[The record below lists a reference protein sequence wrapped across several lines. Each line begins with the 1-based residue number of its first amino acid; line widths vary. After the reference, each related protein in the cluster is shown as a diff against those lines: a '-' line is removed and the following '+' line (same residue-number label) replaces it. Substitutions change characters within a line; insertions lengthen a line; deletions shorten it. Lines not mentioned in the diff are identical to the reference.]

1 MNEKLKFNQ
10 DDKIKILVVRF
21 KRIGDAILGLPL
33 CHSLKLTFPNAEVDY
48 VLYEEMAHLFFGHP
62 YVDNV
67 ISINERDRKNIFRYL
82 KKVREITRKKYDIVI
97 DIMSTPKS
105 ELFCLFSLD
114 SAYRIGRYNKNR
126 GFTYTHKQK
135 EPESLNKV
143 DKFLKQLL
151 SPLEADGYKLK
162 LDYDFKF
169 SAEAKEKEKYKK
181 LMQEAGVDFSKKVV
195 AFSIYSRVKS
205 KIYPMERMKEVVK
218 YIIDKYDAQVIFFY
232 SKDQKDAIQKIHKE
246 MGNHKNIF
254 STIET
259 PTIKDLVP
267 LFENCDYFIG
277 NEGGGRHL
285 AQAVGLASL
294 GIYHPNSDLKEWLP
308 FPSNKNMGI
317 ISDDTLSY
325 HSISKENYKNLS
337 HEEKWYLIEPK
348 MIMDLVDKL
357 FENN

>member
-1 MNEKLKFNQ
+1 MNKIKKFNQ
-10 DDKIKILVVRF
+10 D
-21 KRIGDAILGLPL
+21 RIGDAILTLPL
-33 CHSLKLTFPNAEVDY
+33 CHSLKLTFPNAQVDY
-48 VLYEEMAHLFFGHP
+48 VLYEEMAHLFYGHP

-67 ISINERDRKNIFRYL
+67 ITIKEKDRKNIFKYL
-82 KKVREITRKKYDIVI
+82 KKVYEITREKYDIVI
-97 DIMSTPKS
+97 DVMSTPKS
-105 ELFCLFSLD
+105 ELFCLFSLN
-114 SAYRIGRYNKNR
+114 SPYRIGRYNKKR
-126 GFTYTHKQK
+126 GIFYTHKQK

-151 SPLEADGYKLK
+151 SPLEKDGYELK

-169 SAEAKEKEKYKK
+169 SAKPEEKNKYKK
-181 LMQEAGVDFSKKVV
+181 LMEDMGVDFSKKIV
-195 AFSIYSRVKS
+195 AFSIYSRIKS
-205 KIYPMERMKEVVK
+205 KIYPMEKMKQIVQ
-218 YIIDKYDAQVIFFY
+218 YLIDKYDAQIIFFY
-232 SKDQKDAIQKIHKE
+232 SKDQKEAIQEIHKE
-246 MGNHKNIF
+246 MGNNKNIF

-259 PTIKDLVP
+259 PTINDLVP

-317 ISDDTLSY
+317 IPFDTLSY
-325 HSISKENYKNLS
+325 HSLSEEKYKNLS
-337 HEEKWYLIEPK
+337 HEEKWNLIEPK
-348 MIMDLVDKL
+348 MITNLIDKL